1 MSRREPSIFARL
13 IVLVSAAL
21 TVGLVALGTAAW
33 YYALEAANQA
43 YDRLLVGAAYQIAE
57 AVTVQDG
64 ALTVEPPASAFE
76 LLALSE
82 RDRIFYRVSD
92 THGETL
98 TGDDGLD
105 GGGTRTPDAAPVVR
119 DAVFKGVPVRLVH
132 LVRVVSDP
140 AVAGRVEIAVAQ
152 TTDSRA
158 ALARELTLRATI
170 LVAVMSILALGGT
183 VFAIRHA
190 LLPIRRLAAA
200 LAERDPNDVSPVTV
214 ETPRE
219 LKPFVAAINVFISR
233 LKARLDLMQQFI
245 ADAAHQIRTPLT
257 ALNAQIELLSHR
269 VDDPQAQH
277 HLSRMQVRTTQL
289 SRFVNQLLSH
299 AMVRHR
305 AGAVPP
311 GPVDVVATVRRALRE
326 AMPETLGRDVLTTLE
341 LPHEPVEIAGD
352 AVSLKEAVKNIV
364 DNALRHGAPS
374 RLALRLRESA
384 AAVEIEV
391 EDDGPGIPKET
402 WPDVVRRFGSPSPT
416 GSGLGFAIAAA
427 VAAPHRGDLQIRQ
440 RDASGFAV
448 ILRLARHPEVGK

>member
-1 MSRREPSIFARL
+1 MAKPEPSIFARL
-13 IVLVSAAL
+13 IVLVSTML
-21 TVGLVALGTAAW
+21 TIAVIALGTAAW
-33 YYALEAANQA
+33 YYAREAANQA

-82 RDRIFYRVSD
+82 RDRIFYRVAD
-92 THGETL
+92 VHGDTL
-98 TGDDGLD
+98 TGDDGLEAIAV
-105 GGGTRTPDAAPVVR
+105 PAAETAPTVR
-119 DAVFKGVPVRLVH
+119 DAVFKDVPVRLVRV
-132 LVRVVSDP
+132 VRTVSDP
-140 AVAGRVEIAVAQ
+140 AVHGRVEIIVAQ
-152 TTDSRA
+152 TTESRT

-183 VFAIRHA
+183 VFAIRYA
-190 LLPIRRLAAA
+190 LQPIGRLAAA
-200 LAERDPNDVSPVTV
+200 LAERDPHDVSPVTV
-214 ETPRE
+214 DTPRE

-233 LKARLDLMQQFI
+233 LKLRMDLMQQFI

-257 ALNAQIELLSHR
+257 ALTAQIELLSHR
-269 VDDPQAQH
+269 VDDAQSQH

-305 AGAVPP
+305 AGAVPL
-311 GPVDVVATVRRALRE
+311 GRIDVAATVRRALRE

-341 LPHEPVEIAGD
+341 LPRGPVEITGD
-352 AVSLKEAVKNIV
+352 AVNLKEAIKNIV

-384 AAVEIEV
+384 EAVEIEV
-391 EDDGPGIPKET
+391 EDDGPGIPRQA
-402 WPDVVRRFGSPSPT
+402 WDDVVRRFGAPSST
-416 GSGLGFAIAAA
+416 GSGLGFAIAAD
-427 VAAPHRGDLQIRQ
+427 VAAAHGGRLAFRE
-440 RDASGFAV
+440 RDESGFAV
-448 ILRLARHPEVGK
+448 ILHLARRQEGER

>member
-1 MSRREPSIFARL
+1 MPRREPSIFTRL

-21 TVGLVALGTAAW
+21 ALGLAVLGTAAW

-64 ALTVEPPASAFE
+64 TLTVEPPASAFE

-82 RDRIFYRVSD
+82 RDRIFYRVTD
-92 THGETL
+92 THGQTL

-105 GGGTRTPDAAPVVR
+105 GGVAPTAGAAPSVR
-119 DAVFKGVPVRLVH
+119 DATFKGVPVRLAR
-132 LVRVVSDP
+132 LVRFISDP
-140 AVAGRVEIAVAQ
+140 AVSGRVEIAVAQ
-152 TTDSRA
+152 TTEARS

-170 LVAVMSILALGGT
+170 LVAVMSVLALAGT
-183 VFAIRHA
+183 VLAIRYA
-190 LLPIRRLAAA
+190 LQPIGQLAAA
-200 LAERDPNDVSPVTV
+200 LAERDPNDVSLVTV

-233 LKARLDLMQQFI
+233 LKARMDLMQQFI

-257 ALNAQIELLSHR
+257 ALNSQIELLSHR
-269 VDDPQAQH
+269 IDDPQAQH

-289 SRFVNQLLSH
+289 SRFINQLLSH

-305 AGAVPP
+305 AGAVAPSR
-311 GPVDVVATVRRALRE
+311 VDVVAMVRRALHE

-341 LPHEPVEIAGD
+341 LPREPVEIDGD
-352 AVSLKEAVKNIV
+352 AVSLKEAVKNII

-384 AAVEIEV
+384 DTVEIEV
-391 EDDGPGIPKET
+391 EDDGPGIPPQS
-402 WPDVVRRFGSPSPT
+402 WPDVVRRFGTPSPR
-416 GSGLGFAIAAA
+416 GSGLGFAIAADVA
-427 VAAPHRGDLQIRQ
+427 VAHGGGLGFRE
-440 RDASGFAV
+440 RDAAGFAV
-448 ILRLARHPEVGK
+448 IMRLARNREAAR

>member
-1 MSRREPSIFARL
+1 MPKREPSIFARL
-13 IVLVSAAL
+13 IVLVSTAL
-21 TVGLVALGTAAW
+21 TTGLVALGAAAW
-33 YYALEAANQA
+33 YYALEAADQA

-76 LLALSE
+76 LLALSD
-82 RDRIFYRVSD
+82 RDRIFYRVTD

-105 GGGTRTPDAAPVVR
+105 GGGAPAAGAGPTVR
-119 DAVFKGVPVRLVH
+119 DATFKGVPVRLAH
-132 LVRVVSDP
+132 LVRIVSDP
-140 AVAGRVEIAVAQ
+140 AVGGRVEITVAQ
-152 TTDSRA
+152 TTESRA
-158 ALARELTLRATI
+158 VLARELTLRATI
-170 LVAVMSILALGGT
+170 LLAVMSVLALGGT
-183 VFAIRHA
+183 VFAIRYA
-190 LLPIRRLAAA
+190 LQPIGRLAAA
-200 LAERDPNDVSPVTV
+200 LAERDPNDVSPLTI

-233 LKARLDLMQQFI
+233 LKARMDLMQQFI

-277 HLSRMQVRTTQL
+277 HLSRMQVRTAQL

-305 AGAVPP
+305 AGVIPP
-311 GPVDVVATVRRALRE
+311 GRVDVVATMRRALHE

-341 LPHEPVEIAGD
+341 LPGEPVEIAGD
-352 AVSLKEAVKNIV
+352 AVNLKEAVKNII

-374 RLALRLRESA
+374 RLALRLRECGDV
-384 AAVEIEV
+384 VEIEV

-402 WPDVVRRFGSPSPT
+402 WPEVVRRFGSPSPT

-427 VAAPHRGDLQIRQ
+427 VAAAHGGDLGFRE
-440 RDASGFAV
+440 RGATGFAV
-448 ILRLARHPEVGK
+448 VMRLVRQPEGIR

>member
-1 MSRREPSIFARL
+1 MAGREPSIFARL
-13 IVLVSAAL
+13 IVLVSTAL
-21 TVGLVALGTAAW
+21 TIGLAVLGTAAW

-82 RDRIFYRVSD
+82 RDRIFYRVTD
-92 THGETL
+92 IHGQTL

-105 GGGTRTPDAAPVVR
+105 GGTAPAAGAAPAVR
-119 DAVFKGVPVRLVH
+119 DAVFKGEPVRLAH
-132 LVRVVSDP
+132 LARVISDP
-140 AVAGRVEIAVAQ
+140 AVHGRVEIMVAQ
-152 TTDSRA
+152 TTEARA

-170 LVAVMSILALGGT
+170 LVAVMSVLALLGT
-183 VFAIRHA
+183 VLAIRYA
-190 LLPIRRLAAA
+190 LQPMGRLAAA
-200 LAERDPNDVSPVTV
+200 LAERDPNDVSLVTV

-233 LKARLDLMQQFI
+233 LKGRMDLMQQFI

-257 ALNAQIELLSHR
+257 ALTAQIELLSHR
-269 VDDPQAQH
+269 VTDPQAQH
-277 HLSRMQVRTTQL
+277 HLARIQARTTQL

-305 AGAVPP
+305 AGAVPL
-311 GPVDVVATVRRALRE
+311 GRVDVAATVRRALHE

-341 LPHEPVEIAGD
+341 LPPEPVEIAGD
-352 AVSLKEAVKNIV
+352 AVNLKEAVKNII

-374 RLALRLRESA
+374 RLALRVREGGD
-384 AAVEIEV
+384 AVEIEV
-391 EDDGPGIPKET
+391 EDDGPGIPKAA
-402 WPDVVRRFGSPSPT
+402 WPDVMRRFGAPSPT
-416 GSGLGFAIAAA
+416 GSGLGFAIAAD
-427 VAAPHRGDLQIRQ
+427 VAAAHGGELGFRE
-440 RDASGFAV
+440 RDAAGFAV
-448 ILRLARHPEVGK
+448 IMRLARQREGGR

>member
-1 MSRREPSIFARL
+1 MLTIAV
-13 IVLVSAAL
+13 IV
-21 TVGLVALGTAAW
+21 LGTAAW
-33 YYALEAANQA
+33 YYAREAANEA

-82 RDRIFYRVSD
+82 RDRIFYRVTD
-92 THGETL
+92 VHGETL

-105 GGGTRTPDAAPVVR
+105 AIAVPAGESVPTVR
-119 DAVFKGVPVRLVH
+119 DAVFKDVPVRLVRV
-132 LVRVVSDP
+132 VRTVSDP
-140 AVAGRVEIAVAQ
+140 TVNGRVEITVAQ
-152 TTDSRA
+152 TTESRT

-183 VFAIRHA
+183 VFAIRYA
-190 LLPIRRLAAA
+190 LEPIGRLAAA
-200 LAERDPNDVSPVTV
+200 LAERDPHDVSLITV
-214 ETPRE
+214 DTPRE

-233 LKARLDLMQQFI
+233 LKGRMDLMQQFI

-257 ALNAQIELLSHR
+257 ALTAQIELLSHR

-305 AGAVPP
+305 AGAVPL
-311 GPVDVVATVRRALRE
+311 GRIDVAATVRRALRE

-341 LPHEPVEIAGD
+341 LPREPVEIIGD
-352 AVSLKEAVKNIV
+352 AVNLKEAIKNIV

-374 RLALRLRESA
+374 RLALRLRESGEA
-384 AAVEIEV
+384 IEIEI
-391 EDDGPGIPKET
+391 EDDGPGIPKQA
-402 WPDVVRRFGSPSPT
+402 WDDVVRRFGSPSST
-416 GSGLGFAIAAA
+416 GSGLGFAIAAD
-427 VAAPHRGDLQIRQ
+427 VATAHGGRLAFRE
-440 RDASGFAV
+440 RDESGFAV
-448 ILRLARHPEVGK
+448 ILHLARHQEGGR